1 MLNKRC
7 ILIKCI
13 AAIAIPSQTGGKQA
27 DDGCLNHCVLIAD
40 ATLGTIFIRIHTYDI
55 GGKSTTANF
64 RAQFKHYNSHYS
76 RMSLDLKL

>member
-27 DDGCLNHCVLIAD
+27 DDGCLNHCVLIVD

-55 GGKSTTANF
+55 GGKSTSITFA
-64 RAQFKHYNSHYS
+64 H
-76 RMSLDLKL
+76 SLNTTIHTTVE